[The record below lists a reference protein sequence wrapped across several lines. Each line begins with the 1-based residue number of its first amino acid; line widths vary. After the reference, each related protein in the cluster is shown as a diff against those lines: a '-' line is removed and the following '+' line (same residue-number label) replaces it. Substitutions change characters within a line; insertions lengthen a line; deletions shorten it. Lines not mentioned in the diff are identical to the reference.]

1 MAVLILW
8 SIMFLAT
15 LLWLCLRVWRSSPAL
30 AVATFVFGPLGAA
43 YTLVKERDN
52 AETRVTLPFVA
63 NLAFGLL
70 LAWSLWQL
78 ADKARRD
85 EQAQMVAAAA
95 EAAATPAEAARGDG
109 LPADPFDRFVA
120 QLRQDGLRGE
130 FTRMDGPGALPGGVT
145 AGAQLAVAAPAGDGH
160 ALNGLL
166 LRCATTR
173 ACQQLAASYKAA
185 GPKGEP
191 ARQVTQNGMMLLLVQ
206 PAAEVEGLHHVVQGV
221 FRRTAF

>member
-1 MAVLILW
+1 MAVLLLW

-15 LLWLCLRVWRSSPAL
+15 LLWLCLRVWRSSRAL

-52 AETRVTLPFVA
+52 AETRVTLPFVV
-63 NLAFGLL
+63 NLVFGLL

-95 EAAATPAEAARGDG
+95 EAAAAPDTPARGDG
-109 LPADPFDRFVA
+109 LPADPFDRFAA
-120 QLRQDGLRGE
+120 QLRQDGLQGE
-130 FTRMDGPGALPGGVT
+130 LTRLEGAGPLPGGVT

-160 ALNGLL
+160 ALTGLV

-173 ACQQLAASYKAA
+173 SCQQLAVGYKAA
-185 GPKGEP
+185 GAKGEP

-206 PAAEVEGLHHVVQGV
+206 PSPEVEGLHHVVQGV
-221 FRRTAF
+221 FRRTVF